1 MKKLVFHS
9 AVALLAMSF
18 IAVEIAPIDLGTSI
32 PNPDK
37 KMENVMDG
45 KRVSL
50 NDSKKNNGLLVMYS
64 CNTCP
69 YVLNMQNRINDIQM
83 QAQRMMIGMV
93 IINSNEAYRDEADSK
108 SEMKKYGE
116 DNKFIVPYLI
126 DSMSVMADAFGA
138 TRTPECFLFN
148 KEGIL
153 VYRGSIDDSPK
164 DEKAVK
170 QHYLL
175 DAMTAVS
182 KNKPITIGTTVS
194 AGCTIKRK
202 VAAGNK

>member
-1 MKKLVFHS
+1 MKKLILLGS
-9 AVALLAMSF
+9 VALLVISF
-18 IAVEIAPIDLGTSI
+18 TAVEITPITLGTTI
-32 PNPDK
+32 PNGDS

-50 NDSKKNNGLLVMYS
+50 NDSKKTKGLLVMYS

-69 YVLNMQNRINDIQM
+69 YVLAMQARINDIQT

-93 IINSNEAYRDEADSK
+93 IINSNEGYRDGDDSK
-108 SEMKKYGE
+108 SAMKKYAD
-116 DNKFIVPYLI
+116 DNKFIVPYLV

-138 TRTPECFLFN
+138 TRTPECFLFD
-148 KEGIL
+148 KDGKL
-153 VYRGSIDDSPK
+153 VYHGSIDDSPK
-164 DEKAVK
+164 DETAVK

-182 KNKPITIGTTVS
+182 KNKPIAVANTVS
-194 AGCTIKRK
+194 SGCTIKRK
-202 VAAGNK
+202 VEGK